1 MPMTCLLLDEFVG
14 GAVIDAAIPAIY
26 SALLLFGAL
35 LFSISLIALL
45 LFVVVILVSTNYW
58 AFVYRPAS
66 LAHSRRKRKLKL
78 IAADRAS
85 IKFSATSSKANHN
98 HKHRYQSEPMSAY
111 CRRVF
116 HIAKRSIQYGITV
129 LSYRGKREKKLV
141 AARSVWCGMNR
152 PLLLYTSSPG
162 DSRNPSSS
170 TPSSSSSSSSSAPST
185 GYPLPTSSHIPFSPP
200 PRPFSPISPTFS
212 PSTFSPRPAKN
223 VYPRQLKSPGLGT
236 VPLCVRKMLI
246 ISTDTIIQER
256 EKEKERKREKERI
269 RKHGVKE
276 GYKKVMEG
284 DGGGRGIGRGGY
296 RGEGMGVRVRGRG
309 GIQIIRQF
317 SSRRSLEDE
326 LVVTRTGL
334 ADSTRRLVAPRIM
347 FYSRQALT
355 LMRSQL
361 SQHEN
366 IGKRKQTRILQMDSN
381 EDSFPESEFTE
392 EFSRILDVF
401 YPDGMTLSNEAKE
414 ESCELFDIWK
424 NEYFEW
430 SQASGAIQSEVR
442 MINFKLFEEWFS
454 NDFVSAIHSNLSDRI
469 MDNISRSPVL
479 AVKVKNKDKDNGAVH
494 CTTQSVS
501 WYAPPPLSSPVAER
515 GGGRRT
521 SVREEEKVESIF

>member
-1 MPMTCLLLDEFVG
+1 M
-14 GAVIDAAIPAIY
+14 Y
-26 SALLLFGAL
+26 S
-35 LFSISLIALL
+35 
-45 LFVVVILVSTNYW
+45 
-58 AFVYRPAS
+58 
-66 LAHSRRKRKLKL
+66 
-78 IAADRAS
+78 
-85 IKFSATSSKANHN
+85 
-98 HKHRYQSEPMSAY
+98 
-111 CRRVF
+111 
-116 HIAKRSIQYGITV
+116 
-129 LSYRGKREKKLV
+129 
-141 AARSVWCGMNR
+141 
-152 PLLLYTSSPG
+152 
-162 DSRNPSSS
+162 
-170 TPSSSSSSSSSAPST
+170 
-185 GYPLPTSSHIPFSPP
+185 
-200 PRPFSPISPTFS
+200 
-212 PSTFSPRPAKN
+212 
-223 VYPRQLKSPGLGT
+223 RQVKSPGLSA
-236 VPLCVRKMLI
+236 VPVCVRKMLV
-246 ISTDTIIQER
+246 ISTDAAVQER
-256 EKEKERKREKERI
+256 EKERDRRQRQREKDKGGGGRS
-269 RKHGVKE
+269 KGMA
-276 GYKKVMEG
+276 GG
-284 DGGGRGIGRGGY
+284 GGGRGEDGRGG
-296 RGEGMGVRVRGRG
+296 RKGEGMGVRVRGRG
-309 GIQIIRQF
+309 GVQFIRQF
-317 SSRRSLEDE
+317 SSTRSLEDE

-334 ADSTRRLVAPRIM
+334 ADSSRRFVAPRIM

-355 LMRSQL
+355 LMRSRL
-361 SQHEN
+361 SQHEKT
-366 IGKRKQTRILQMDSN
+366 GKSTQTRILQMDSN